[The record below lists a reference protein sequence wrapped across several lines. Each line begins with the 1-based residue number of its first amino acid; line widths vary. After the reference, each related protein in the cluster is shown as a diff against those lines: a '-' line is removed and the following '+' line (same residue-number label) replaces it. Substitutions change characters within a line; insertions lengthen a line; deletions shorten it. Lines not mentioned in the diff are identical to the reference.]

1 MRYLF
6 LLFCWL
12 ATSAGAQQQDVQLRM
27 SWWGGNEV
35 HRAYLAS
42 IRRFE
47 AKYPHIKVKGEYTG
61 WYDQGQEEY
70 VTETAA
76 REQEFKGKISG
87 KPLIKRT
94 EPCYFFRLSHYQDRL
109 L

>member
-1 MRYLF
+1 
-6 LLFCWL
+6 
-12 ATSAGAQQQDVQLRM
+12 M

-61 WYDQGQEEY
+61 WVGHLERLTTQIAGGTAPDVMQVNWNWLVLFSRDGRGFYDLNSSA
-70 VTETAA
+70 TPSTSHSSTAKRAPRA
-76 REQEFKGKISG
+76 RCKAISTLC
-87 KPLIKRT
+87 PSR
-94 EPCYFFRLSHYQDRL
+94 
-109 L
+109 